1 METHGKQEAAL
12 ATCSIQ
18 TNATKKN
25 IITRQNTPPTFGE
38 AEEAHFMA
46 RSECDNESGNVTNL
60 PTLPKVVSTLGP
72 RMSTENRS
80 CTQRR
85 RGLKRTLKEEHTRT
99 VS

>member
-1 METHGKQEAAL
+1 MEIHGKQEAAL

-46 RSECDNESGNVTNL
+46 RSECDDESGNVTNI
-60 PTLPKVVSTLGP
+60 PSLPKLVSTLGP
-72 RMSTENRS
+72 RMSTSVQIVHAEKAGIEANA
-80 CTQRR
+80 
-85 RGLKRTLKEEHTRT
+85 
-99 VS
+99 